1 MAGDK
6 PTAHAVEHRGVGR
19 FDVTTIVSDRWNGW
33 FWKGFVAFWIL
44 YILAPPLLL
53 VFISF
58 DGASFIRVPQSFS
71 LMKYE
76 AMFASDQLIGAIGR
90 TLALAVITAIVAPLL
105 ALCAV
110 LTYRRSKRKRLI
122 IAVLVLP
129 LFLPGI
135 VQGISLMILFQE
147 IGFSQAFVRETI
159 GHIIWALPFAFLV
172 LLTSMS
178 SISKDNLLASADLG
192 ANEYET
198 FRYVIFPQ
206 LKPGLISAVIFS
218 FVLSFN
224 EFARTF
230 YLQGRNP
237 TVPTYVWAQIQV
249 TESPELFALSGA
261 TVLFSLLLIGVAS
274 FYLYRAQ

>member
-1 MAGDK
+1 MAQDK
-6 PTAHAVEHRGVGR
+6 QTASAVDRRSIGQ
-19 FDVTTIVSDRWNGW
+19 FDLATLLSDRWNGL

-53 VFISF
+53 FFISF
-58 DGASFIRVPQSFS
+58 DGAPYIRVPRSFS
-71 LMKYE
+71 TMKYE
-76 AMFASDQLIGAIGR
+76 AMFASGELIGAVQR
-90 TLALAVITAIVAPLL
+90 TLLLAVITSIVAPLL

-110 LTYRRSKRKRLI
+110 LTYRRSKRQRLI
-122 IAVLVLP
+122 IVALVLP

-135 VQGISLMILFQE
+135 VQGFGLMFIFQE
-147 IGFSQAFVRETI
+147 IGFGYALAREAI
-159 GHIIWALPFAFLV
+159 GHVIWALPFAFLV

-192 ANEYET
+192 ANEFET

-224 EFARTF
+224 EFSRTF
-230 YLQGRNP
+230 YLQGRLS
-237 TVPTYVWAQIQV
+237 TIPTYVWAQIQV
-249 TESPELFALSGA
+249 TESPELFALSGV
-261 TVLFSLLLIGVAS
+261 TVFISLLLIGVGS
-274 FYLYRAQ
+274 LYLYRTQ